1 MNRTYTKQEFLDLV
15 DKIRKYM
22 PECSLS
28 TDVIVGFPGE
38 TDKEFSETL
47 EVIKKV
53 GFNSAFM
60 FKYSSRP
67 GTKAAEY
74 TDQIDEDLKQ
84 SRLEA
89 LIELQKGKSLIANKK
104 LVGTVQEVIVEKES
118 KKSPHQWAG
127 RTIGNTWVVFDKTTE
142 SVKDIVKVLITDAQ
156 GITLFGQKEN

>member
-1 MNRTYTKQEFLDLV
+1 
-15 DKIRKYM
+15 
-22 PECSLS
+22 
-28 TDVIVGFPGE
+28 
-38 TDKEFSETL
+38 
-47 EVIKKV
+47 
-53 GFNSAFM
+53 M

-74 TDQIDEDLKQ
+74 TDQIEEDVKQ

-127 RTIGNTWVVFDKTTE
+127 RTMGNTWVVFDKTNE

-156 GITLFGQKEN
+156 GITLFGQREN